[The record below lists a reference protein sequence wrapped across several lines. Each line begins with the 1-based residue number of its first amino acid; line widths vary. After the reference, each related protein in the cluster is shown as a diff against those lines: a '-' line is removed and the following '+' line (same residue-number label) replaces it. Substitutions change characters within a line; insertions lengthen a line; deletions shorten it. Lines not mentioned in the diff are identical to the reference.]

1 MGIMTRV
8 AALALALPPQ
18 EPRVVTPADFERL
31 PMIEV
36 PAAALEAL
44 IPEGSATV
52 ECAVE
57 NGLIANCTVVEESPQ
72 GFHFG
77 TEVLRSLRRATLKP
91 EVAAQTERFRL
102 TVRFSIEVPE
112 AAE

>member
-1 MGIMTRV
+1 MGIMTGV
-8 AALALALPPQ
+8 AILALALSPE

-31 PMIEV
+31 PMIEA
-36 PAAALEAL
+36 PAAALEAV
-44 IPEGSATV
+44 IPHGSATV

-57 NGLIANCTVVEESPQ
+57 NGLIANCTVVDESPQ

-77 TEVLRSLRRATLKP
+77 TEVLRSVRRATLKP

-102 TVRFSIEVPE
+102 TARFSIEGPP